1 MKEKYFHLF
10 YKVLLNKNFLIY
22 LIQNKKKIVSFH
34 KHKIIYS
41 YIYTYSYINF
51 LIFKLERGL
60 YLCYLFLLISFAYF
74 LTWNYF
80 WTSGRLVSDFVFSDF
95 LKELFLYSTFEHEHR
110 NFF

>member
-22 LIQNKKKIVSFH
+22 RDPKQKKKIVSFH

-74 LTWNYF
+74 LT
-80 WTSGRLVSDFVFSDF
+80 
-95 LKELFLYSTFEHEHR
+95 
-110 NFF
+110 